1 MVYKEQ
7 TMILCSRCSNET
19 WTTQLVT
26 ANGAV
31 MLDGPRGTPPQP
43 VSAHACTACGHIELY
58 APQPVVDAAAVRP
71 NMVAAEPSTA
81 PIPAA

>member
-1 MVYKEQ
+1 
-7 TMILCSRCSNET
+7 
-19 WTTQLVT
+19 
-26 ANGAV
+26 V

-71 NMVAAEPSTA
+71 TTSAEELAAM